1 MKKYSL
7 LAALFLMGCGTAA
20 ESSAVSGTALSD
32 NAVCSAENSAFD
44 KQLTAAAPNNA
55 YDAVMETITP
65 DCGASFHTAGP
76 SHLDETRLTRIGSMT
91 KSFVAVVTLQLV
103 AEGKIDLES
112 RLDAYL
118 PNTNAIFAPVT
129 IRQLL
134 QHTSGLGSY
143 TDNNDFWIALDASPK
158 KVWAQSELLAFA
170 AAQPVTG
177 APGAGWAYSN
187 TNYILLGQLVEAVDQ
202 KPIAESIRTRIL
214 TPNQLDE
221 VFFDGEEPVNGTMA
235 TGLDENGKDVTTE
248 YDISWA
254 WAAGAIVASPRDLAR
269 FVELLGKG
277 ALLTPAM
284 QTELTK
290 SVPIAAE
297 QGLSYGLGVFIADA
311 SITGGL
317 GSGIGHGGDI
327 MGYHSWGMYFPDKQ
341 STIAG
346 TVDSDKGN
354 GNDILVAGITALLTP
369 AAAANGQSPRGT
381 ASLRSKIRPRI

>member
-1 MKKYSL
+1 MKTYSL
-7 LAALFLMGCGTAA
+7 LAALFLVGCGTAA
-20 ESSAVSGTALSD
+20 DHTSAVSNTALSSD
-32 NAVCSAENSAFD
+32 TPVCIAQSSGFD
-44 KQLTAAAPNNA
+44 KQLAAAAPNNA
-55 YDAVMETITP
+55 YDVVMETITP

-76 SHLDETRLTRIGSMT
+76 SHLEETRLVRIGSMT

-103 AEGKIDLES
+103 AEGKVDLET

-118 PNTNAIFAPVT
+118 PDTNPIFAPVT

-143 TDNNDFWIALDASPK
+143 TDNDAFWSAIEASPK
-158 KVWAQSELLAFA
+158 KIWTPNELLTFA
-170 AAQPVTG
+170 AAQPTTG

-202 KPIAESIRTRIL
+202 KPIAASIRARIL
-214 TPNQLDE
+214 GPNDLTE

-235 TGLDENGKDVTTE
+235 PGLDENGNDVTTE
-248 YDISWA
+248 FDISWA

-269 FVELLGKG
+269 FVELLGTG
-277 ALLTPAM
+277 ALLTPALQAEM
-284 QTELTK
+284 NK
-290 SVPIAAE
+290 SVPIAQE
-297 QGLSYGLGVFIADA
+297 PGLNYGLGVFIADA

-317 GSGIGHGGDI
+317 GPAIGHGGDI
-327 MGYHSWGMYFPDKQ
+327 MGYHSWGMYFPDKHA
-341 STIAG
+341 TIAG

-369 AAAANGQSPRGT
+369 TAPAAPSARLRLGKP
-381 ASLRSKIRPRI
+381 SLRW